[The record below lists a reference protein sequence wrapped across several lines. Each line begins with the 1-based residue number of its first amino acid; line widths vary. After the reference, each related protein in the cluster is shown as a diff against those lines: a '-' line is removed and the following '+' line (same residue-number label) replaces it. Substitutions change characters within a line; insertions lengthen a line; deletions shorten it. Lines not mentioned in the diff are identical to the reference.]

1 MSALASV
8 RAALET
14 QLATLAPFATAYEN
28 VTYAPVVGTPYQQV
42 TLLPATPDNPE
53 MGPGYTEQ
61 GLFQINSFFPKDAG
75 PAAAMARAE
84 AIRDAFPFAA
94 SFVNGGITVNIIGTP
109 EIGPGRPDGDRY
121 MIPTK
126 VRWSARVNGG

>member
-1 MSALASV
+1 VSALPAI
-8 RAALET
+8 RNALEV
-14 QLATLAPFATAYEN
+14 QLSTLGPFATAYEN
-28 VTYAPVVGTPYQQV
+28 VTYAPVAGTPYQQV

-61 GLFQINSFFPKDAG
+61 GIFQINSFFPKEAG
-75 PAAAMARAE
+75 PAAATARAE
-84 AIRDAFPFAA
+84 AIRAAFPFAA
-94 SFVNGGITVNIIGTP
+94 SFVSAGVTVNVVATP
-109 EIGPGRPDGDRY
+109 EIGPGRPDGDRF